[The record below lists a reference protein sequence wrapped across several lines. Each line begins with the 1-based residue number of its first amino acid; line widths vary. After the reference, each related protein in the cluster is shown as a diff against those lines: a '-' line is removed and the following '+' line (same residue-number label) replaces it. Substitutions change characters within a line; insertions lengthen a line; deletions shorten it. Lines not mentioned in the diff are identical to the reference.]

1 MKFIRDTSLFHD
13 AFCTH
18 GFLDIRP
25 NKVYVRESYKKLW
38 RLSQK
43 EKLAVVKGNPGV
55 GKSVFML
62 YCIRQLV
69 HNRQSFVFSHDFLRF
84 FVYVT
89 WEEEEIERDRQEES
103 RHESQCTLEHEK
115 DDDDGGFLDGLLR
128 DDDLSDDEQSEAE
141 ATNAEPVQS
150 DHDIETSDYEN
161 KHVRKKAIKRT
172 EREGKRCESWV
183 PPAEGKDDSE
193 RGVAPT
199 METAD
204 GVVECK
210 GSKGSALEPQMDDVN
225 KKPPIVR

>member
-1 MKFIRDTSLFHD
+1 MKFIRDMSPFHD
-13 AFCTH
+13 TFCTH

-38 RLSQK
+38 QLSQK

-69 HNRQSFVFSHDFLRF
+69 HNRHSFAFSHDFLRF

-103 RHESQCTLEHEK
+103 QHESQCTLELEE
-115 DDDDGGFLDGLLR
+115 DDDDSFLDDLL
-128 DDDLSDDEQSEAE
+128 SNDEQPEAE

-150 DHDIETSDYEN
+150 DHDIETSDYDEER
-161 KHVRKKAIKRT
+161 VRKKAIKRT
-172 EREGKRCESWV
+172 ERKGKRCESLV
-183 PPAEGKDDSE
+183 PAEGEDDSE
-193 RGVAPT
+193 RGVALT
-199 METAD
+199 METGHCVSEAD

-210 GSKGSALEPQMDDVN
+210 GSKDSALEPQKDDVN